1 MSLDNLTIMS
11 DGHPP
16 IFPMTLL
23 NLATLRELEDLLPAD
38 SLVDFLEQA
47 RQDMVD
53 SVPVMQQQFA
63 AGDWQA
69 LKQMAHRLKGTLG
82 SLGCDAVF
90 ASLSSLEADLRAEPP
105 RLPGA
110 TTLEDLA
117 MVIDATSRR
126 LADRV
131 AGRP

>member
-1 MSLDNLTIMS
+1 
-11 DGHPP
+11 
-16 IFPMTLL
+16 MTLL
-23 NLATLRELEDLLPAD
+23 NLATLQELEDLLPAD
-38 SLVDFLEQA
+38 SLLDFLEQA

-53 SVPVMQQQFA
+53 SVPVMQQHFA

-69 LKQMAHRLKGTLG
+69 MQQMAHRLKGTLG

-90 ASLSSLEADLRAEPP
+90 ASLSSLEADLRAEPA
-105 RLPGA
+105 RLPDA
-110 TTLEDLA
+110 AILQDLA
-117 MVIDATSRR
+117 AVVAATSGR